1 MATAQPSIFAKM
13 GKNQWYVHL
22 SRVEGADLEHIKGV
36 LRDLREH
43 CDAEG
48 INLVLGFGP
57 TLLAD
62 LTDDLPD
69 DFQPFVTIE
78 AGDGSGRQ
86 AKGTQE
92 ELLLWLNDD
101 DKGKVWL
108 AQYQA
113 RTALAGHMKVARET
127 PTFIFGASLD
137 MTGFIDGTGNPA
149 SEAAERAAAI
159 RPDGESGAGGAFI
172 NAQRWV
178 HDLGAWNK
186 MSVEEQEKVFGRTKP
201 DSTRLSPQPEYS
213 HLSHVELHEGAP
225 AGADAAP
232 KRNELVR
239 RSTPY
244 AFHDGSV
251 GLYFMAFCKDQ
262 APIRERLKLM
272 YAVDGGT
279 RDRLVDFSN
288 PASGSFYFAPS
299 VETLDS
305 SLGTAEDVDI
315 SASPTEVEYDEAALE
330 TAAERMGAE

>member
-1 MATAQPSIFAKM
+1 MATAQPSIFATM
-13 GKNQWYVHL
+13 GTNQWYVHL
-22 SRVEGADLEHIKGV
+22 SRVEGADLDTIKSV
-36 LRDLREH
+36 LSDLRAH

-92 ELLLWLNDD
+92 ELLLWLNND

-108 AQYQA
+108 AQYEA
-113 RTALAGHMKVARET
+113 RTALQGHMKVARET

-137 MTGFIDGTGNPA
+137 MTGFIDGTGNPPNQ
-149 SEAAERAAAI
+149 AAERAAAI
-159 RPDGESGAGGAFI
+159 RPDDATGAGGSFI
-172 NAQRWV
+172 NAQRWI
-178 HDLGAWNK
+178 HNLAAWNE
-186 MSVEEQEKVFGRTKP
+186 MSVEDQEKVFGRTKP
-201 DSTRLSPQPEYS
+201 DSTRLSPQEGYS
-213 HLSHVELHEGAP
+213 HLSHVELHAGGAAGSDP
-225 AGADAAP
+225 ALP

-262 APIRERLKLM
+262 APIRERLALM
-272 YAVDGGT
+272 YAVNGGE

-299 VETLDS
+299 VEALDS
-305 SLGTAEDVDI
+305 ALAGAGDAESAAPTDVD
-315 SASPTEVEYDEAALE
+315 YDEAAVE
-330 TAAERMGAE
+330 TAAKRMGTE